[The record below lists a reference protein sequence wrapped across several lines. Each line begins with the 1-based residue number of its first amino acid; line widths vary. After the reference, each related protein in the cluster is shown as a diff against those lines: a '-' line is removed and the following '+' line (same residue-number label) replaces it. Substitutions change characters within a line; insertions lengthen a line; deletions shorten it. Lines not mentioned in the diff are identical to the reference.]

1 LGKVTVLFIAITAC
15 ASLRAD
21 NVGGADTRFF
31 EFISEFYMPMGNGRI
46 EGFMAS
52 DGSRHRIAI
61 YWVEPAVYRDHTFC
75 LGYSDFIFSREH
87 VDYWIYGMSEAGTF
101 NLSGNSADPLL
112 PRDISP
118 QSVARSALAIV
129 SRISCEPPNKNSA
142 LEVGTF
148 FRQSRSRADYSYEV
162 PAEPVSS
169 DEASESAPSD
179 LEILNALPYGRKYS
193 KETRSDGVL
202 VWRAQ
207 RVLDGPPVASVT
219 IKPVSRTEIENSQST
234 FDPNTLGRWAQIP
247 KPYRVYWSFDQA
259 YSKLKDQPD
268 SNVPSRELHAEIE
281 TYLAENKVPE
291 HIELA
296 FNQVFFK
303 TALLTGDTERVR
315 CSAQALV
322 SALCADMT
330 VSDYAG
336 LLELAR
342 IARQI
347 EEQYPQDANQ
357 LVWPL
362 VGEMVKR
369 LGRDTAG
376 ALEKFLPTIESNKWF
391 WYGKLLVE
399 EAHAQGFVETDM
411 ANAFITRLETGH
423 LATELRPADPCEVSA
438 SVRQY
443 LAQLDAN
450 PPKGTLTLDD
460 LRDILQKGLA
470 KPFADAN
477 MGQTQE
483 EIIENVVRSI
493 RLIVGEGPFR
503 GDGAKL
509 IESVNK
515 FSRLYLVVFRHQ
527 EPIDTVLA
535 TFLALSFCDTSTEQ
549 DHDKLFSQI
558 CTLCAEFQ
566 SLTNRMLVERGLGD
580 LVTSGD
586 VERLFVRCKERFR
599 QYIDDPLWPPFK
611 FPLTENEQTRLRN
624 GLKLRFDQL
633 NSTFDEMAIKVK
645 YGGVIDK
652 LKTQTRYEIAG
663 AIQQLLPQAAFL
675 RNPPYPGVSCR
686 FRGAGYGFTAVIRGP
701 LYRDGDRPREK
712 FKAMKYFHLGHRLEQ
727 VVIQERQLETGKS
740 SESGDD

>member
-1 LGKVTVLFIAITAC
+1 
-15 ASLRAD
+15 
-21 NVGGADTRFF
+21 
-31 EFISEFYMPMGNGRI
+31 
-46 EGFMAS
+46 
-52 DGSRHRIAI
+52 
-61 YWVEPAVYRDHTFC
+61 
-75 LGYSDFIFSREH
+75 
-87 VDYWIYGMSEAGTF
+87 
-101 NLSGNSADPLL
+101 
-112 PRDISP
+112 
-118 QSVARSALAIV
+118 
-129 SRISCEPPNKNSA
+129 
-142 LEVGTF
+142 
-148 FRQSRSRADYSYEV
+148 
-162 PAEPVSS
+162 
-169 DEASESAPSD
+169 
-179 LEILNALPYGRKYS
+179 
-193 KETRSDGVL
+193 
-202 VWRAQ
+202 
-207 RVLDGPPVASVT
+207 
-219 IKPVSRTEIENSQST
+219 
-234 FDPNTLGRWAQIP
+234 
-247 KPYRVYWSFDQA
+247 
-259 YSKLKDQPD
+259 
-268 SNVPSRELHAEIE
+268 
-281 TYLAENKVPE
+281 
-291 HIELA
+291 
-296 FNQVFFK
+296 
-303 TALLTGDTERVR
+303 
-315 CSAQALV
+315 
-322 SALCADMT
+322 
-330 VSDYAG
+330 
-336 LLELAR
+336 
-342 IARQI
+342 
-347 EEQYPQDANQ
+347 
-357 LVWPL
+357 
-362 VGEMVKR
+362 
-369 LGRDTAG
+369 
-376 ALEKFLPTIESNKWF
+376 
-391 WYGKLLVE
+391 
-399 EAHAQGFVETDM
+399 
-411 ANAFITRLETGH
+411 
-423 LATELRPADPCEVSA
+423 
-438 SVRQY
+438 VRQY

-701 LYRDGDRPREK
+701 LYREGDRPREK

-727 VVIQERQLETGKS
+727 VVIQERELERHKS
-740 SESGDD
+740 SESGKD